1 MDGVVCEVV
10 GVVLVVVDVVKVEV
24 GVDVVVVEGVVV
36 GVVVVDG
43 AMRKTTATA
52 TMTMIITTTTAVK
65 TVEIDRLLELE
76 SFLMLTVWEKRELFT
91 TFGDISNRFSG

>member
-1 MDGVVCEVV
+1 M
-10 GVVLVVVDVVKVEV
+10 VVDVVRVEV

-65 TVEIDRLLELE
+65 TVEIDRLLELG

-91 TFGDISNRFSG
+91 TFGNISTRFSN

>member
-1 MDGVVCEVV
+1 MV